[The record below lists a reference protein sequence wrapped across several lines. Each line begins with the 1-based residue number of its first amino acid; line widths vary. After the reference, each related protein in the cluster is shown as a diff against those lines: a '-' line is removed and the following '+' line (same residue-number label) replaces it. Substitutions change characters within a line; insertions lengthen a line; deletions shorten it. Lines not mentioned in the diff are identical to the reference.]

1 MKISKK
7 IAIGALSFTLGMTS
21 CVGDLNVEPEN
32 PTTKTELTSKDDYL
46 GVLARVYGGLVFTG
60 GVSVNDEGR
69 AVYTRLVWNLQE
81 LPTDEVIIGDNW
93 KDAGIPEVKNATAGP
108 DCAMLYEAFCRFNY
122 QIAICNE
129 FLKVIDK
136 GANFFTDAEVK
147 QFKAEVRTLRA
158 LSYYHIIDI
167 FGKGPW
173 TTEASVVGAIPP
185 TYDRQ
190 QLFDAV
196 TADLSDAINDLVPAS
211 QQIYG
216 RLSKEAGQMLLAK
229 LYLNA
234 EVYTG
239 KAMWNECANLC
250 KSIASSI
257 AWNPSLEYKYLFCGT
272 NDKYVG
278 NDEIIWGVP
287 QDANTI
293 QTYGGTTYLS
303 VGAYNAKVDCLP
315 YGCAGDQWQGPRVLS
330 NLSQA
335 LASNDKRRLIY
346 EGKFHENVLP
356 ADLADWPED
365 GGGYMCVKYVY
376 TPETN
381 YDNAGNT
388 DTAVAAFNNADYPLF
403 RLADVYLM
411 LAECELHG
419 VSCQGLDYYN
429 KVRLRAGLHAVGS
442 YTADE
447 LLNERMCELY
457 WEGHRRSDLVRF
469 GKFSGANYL
478 WEWKGGSYN
487 GATVES
493 YRDLYAIPVQFESTL
508 GQNPGYPTLSN

>member
-7 IAIGALSFTLGMTS
+7 IAIGALAFTLGMTS
-21 CVGDLNVEPEN
+21 CVGDLNVDPEN

-93 KDAGIPEVKNATAGP
+93 KDAGIPEVKSATAGP

-129 FLKVIDK
+129 FLKVIDN
-136 GANFFTDAEVK
+136 GANFFTEAEVK

-167 FGKGPW
+167 FGRGPW
-173 TTEASVVGAIPP
+173 TTENSIVGAIPP

-196 TADLSDAINDLVPAS
+196 TADLSDAIDDLLPAS

-239 KAMWNECANLC
+239 KAMWSECANLC

-257 AWNPSLEYKYLFCGT
+257 AWNPNLEYKYLFCGT

-278 NDEIIWGVP
+278 NDEIIWAVP

-315 YGCAGDQWQGPRVLS
+315 YGCAGDQWQGPRILS

-346 EGKFHENVLP
+346 EGNFHENVLP

-381 YDNAGNT
+381 YDNTGNT

-487 GATVES
+487 GATIES

>member
-7 IAIGALSFTLGMTS
+7 IAIGALAFTLGMTS

-93 KDAGIPEVKNATAGP
+93 KDAGIPEVKNAIAGP

-129 FLKVIDK
+129 FLKVIDN
-136 GANFFTDAEVK
+136 GANFFTEAEVK

-167 FGKGPW
+167 FGRGPW
-173 TTEASVVGAIPP
+173 TTEASIVGAIPP

-196 TADLSDAINDLVPAS
+196 TADLSDAINDLLPAS

-257 AWNPSLEYKYLFCGT
+257 AWNPNLEYKYLFCGT

-278 NDEIIWGVP
+278 NDEIIWAVP

-388 DTAVAAFNNADYPLF
+388 DTAVAAFNNADYPMF

-487 GATVES
+487 GATIES

-508 GQNPGYPTLSN
+508 GQNPGYPTLSH

>member
-93 KDAGIPEVKNATAGP
+93 KDAGIPEVKSATAGP

-136 GANFFTDAEVK
+136 GANFFTEAEVK

-173 TTEASVVGAIPP
+173 TTEASIVGAIPP

-196 TADLSDAINDLVPAS
+196 TADLSDAINDLLPAS

-278 NDEIIWGVP
+278 NNEIIWAVP